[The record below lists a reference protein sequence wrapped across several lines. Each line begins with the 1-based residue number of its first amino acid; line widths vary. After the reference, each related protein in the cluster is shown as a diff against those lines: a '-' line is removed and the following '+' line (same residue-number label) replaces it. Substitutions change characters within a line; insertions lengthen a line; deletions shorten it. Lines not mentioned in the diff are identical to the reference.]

1 MTESTNQNFV
11 QVNNSFCVPES
22 FDTNILH
29 QLSDYKITVMNSQL
43 ENKNSKRS
51 FKDFWYT
58 IIDPTQNCYD
68 EFN

>member
-1 MTESTNQNFV
+1 MTESTNQNIV
-11 QVNNSFCVPES
+11 QVNNSFSVPES

-51 FKDFWYT
+51 FKRFQ
-58 IIDPTQNCYD
+58 ICYD